1 MTEEKS
7 KIRRAV
13 NILGI
18 DQILGVVTGLF
29 LRAGHLLLN
38 IQGLETEAILL
49 IGKDFLLEVGQT
61 TGPILET
68 ELLVIVQGT
77 MDIDHHLG
85 KEDITVQEIDRG
97 KVLVKDLVVQ
107 HQIDMVQLALVI
119 IDDLGAAHLGP
130 HKWHV
135 YGAGAHISLVVVRFI
150 RFGKAHHAHSAIFY
164 IRPSPTGTGVH
175 LEIAIMAVTKI
186 VGSCTASPTTVTVT
200 KQVIGHS

>member
-1 MTEEKS
+1 MSEEKS

-29 LRAGHLLLN
+29 LRAGHLLLD
-38 IQGLETEAILL
+38 IPGLETEAILL

-68 ELLVIVQGT
+68 ELLVIIQGT
-77 MDIDHHLG
+77 MGIDHHLG

-119 IDDLGAAHLGP
+119 IDLGAAHLGP

-135 YGAGAHISLVVVRFI
+135 YGAGAHISREVVRFI
-150 RFGKAHHAHSAIFY
+150 RFGMAHRAHSAIFY
-164 IRPSPTGTGVH
+164 IQPSPTETGVH

>member
-1 MTEEKS
+1 MTEKTN
-7 KIRRAV
+7 KISWAI

-18 DQILGVVTGLF
+18 DQILGVGTSLF
-29 LRAGHLLLN
+29 LRTGHLLPG
-38 IQGLETEAILL
+38 IHGLETGAILML
-49 IGKDFLLEVGQT
+49 GKDFLLEAGQT

-77 MDIDHHLG
+77 MGIDHHLG

-135 YGAGAHISLVVVRFI
+135 YGAGAHISRGVVQFI
-150 RFGKAHHAHSAIFY
+150 RFGMAHRAHSAIFS
-164 IRPSPTGTGVH
+164 IRPSPTEIGVL
-175 LEIAIMAVTKI
+175 LEIAIMAVTKT
-186 VGSCTASPTTVTVT
+186 VGNCTASPTTVTVT